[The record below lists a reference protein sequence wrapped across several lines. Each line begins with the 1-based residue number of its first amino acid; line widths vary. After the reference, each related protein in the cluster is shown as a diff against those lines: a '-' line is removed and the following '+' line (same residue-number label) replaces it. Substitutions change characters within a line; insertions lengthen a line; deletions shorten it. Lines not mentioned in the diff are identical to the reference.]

1 MSKSWLKI
9 TMFAVLIPL
18 IMITLNGCKKKTPL
32 AEPTAS
38 KQMQAEVNNVAQ
50 SQARQPEKE
59 QPAEAAKQ
67 PEPNQAA
74 KTTVVLPKAA
84 QPAVAQS
91 KPIEKQDE
99 EELNPHAEDLYQMA
113 VVESKIARKPMM
125 SYQRMVNYCRQI
137 LELYPNTSYA
147 PKARELLRQVPE
159 DKRSRYHITNEEMG
173 L

>member
-1 MSKSWLKI
+1 MRRK
-9 TMFAVLIPL
+9 
-18 IMITLNGCKKKTPL
+18 
-32 AEPTAS
+32 AS
-38 KQMQAEVNNVAQ
+38 QV
-50 SQARQPEKE
+50 RQPEKE
-59 QPAEAAKQ
+59 RPAEAAKQ

-74 KTTVVLPKAA
+74 KPRAALPKTI
-84 QPAVAQS
+84 QPVVTQS

-99 EELNPHAEDLYQMA
+99 EELNTHAEDLYQMA
-113 VVESKIARKPMM
+113 VVESKIAKKPMM

-147 PKARELLRQVPE
+147 PKARELLRKVPE

>member
-9 TMFAVLIPL
+9 TMLAVLIPV
-18 IMITLNGCKKKTPL
+18 ITMALNGCKKKTPP
-32 AEPTAS
+32 AEPTVS
-38 KQMQAEVNNVAQ
+38 QQTQAEVNSVAQ
-50 SQARQPEKE
+50 SQVRQPEKE
-59 QPAEAAKQ
+59 RPAEAAKQ
-67 PEPNQAA
+67 PEPNQTA
-74 KTTVVLPKAA
+74 KPKAA

-113 VVESKIARKPMM
+113 VVESKIAKKPMM

-147 PKARELLRQVPE
+147 PKARELLRKVPE

>member
-9 TMFAVLIPL
+9 TMFAVLIPV
-18 IMITLNGCKKKTPL
+18 ITMALNGCKKKTPP

-38 KQMQAEVNNVAQ
+38 KQIQAEVNSVA
-50 SQARQPEKE
+50 QPEKE

-74 KTTVVLPKAA
+74 KPKTA
-84 QPAVAQS
+84 QPAVVQS
-91 KPIEKQDE
+91 KPIEKQDG

-113 VVESKIARKPMM
+113 VVESKIAKKPMM

-159 DKRSRYHITNEEMG
+159 YKRSQYHITNEEMG